1 MENQVKTLKKYIIDN
16 KLEEV
21 HKYQKELN
29 LYKEK
34 LNQANLIINDLKK
47 ENEKIKEVSGNSF
60 GKSFSFKGYDD
71 HISNN
76 KKNIEK
82 KEDNSKK
89 NSNNNSR
96 NQKFQKNSKLKKEY
110 TFDIDPNNI

>member
-16 KLEEV
+16 KLDEV

-29 LYKEK
+29 IYKER

-47 ENEKIKEVSGNSF
+47 ENEKIKCVPTNNF
-60 GKSFSFKGYDD
+60 GKSFSFKGNDE
-71 HISNN
+71 HLSNN
-76 KKNIEK
+76 KKNLEN
-82 KEDNSKK
+82 KEEYSKK
-89 NSNNNSR
+89 KTNNSR